1 MEKLH
6 VELVLFHEEL
16 ERIRKVHEQAELEQ
30 AADRKRLLSI
40 EQQMGHIRVVHEQ
53 AELEQTVYRKSLTS
67 IEQQMAELALLL
79 GVKDNNP
86 RVS

>member
-40 EQQMGHIRVVHEQ
+40 EQQMGHIRVVQEQ
-53 AELEQTVYRKSLTS
+53 AQLEQATHRERLISM
-67 IEQQMAELALLL
+67 ERQMAELALLL
-79 GVKDNNP
+79 GVKDNNL